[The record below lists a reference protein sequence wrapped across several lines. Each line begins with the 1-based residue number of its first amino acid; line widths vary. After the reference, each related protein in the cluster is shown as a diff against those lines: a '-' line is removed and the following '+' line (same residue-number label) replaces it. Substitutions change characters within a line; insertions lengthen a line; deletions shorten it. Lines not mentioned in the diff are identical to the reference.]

1 MSKLII
7 YPKVK
12 KSKKNIYVSFIN
24 LCYNP
29 VKRRKLIIFYIFINI
44 ALVILSIFLVF
55 CGLLGK
61 KFKDSFIN
69 KIFNNYIPLL
79 VNTIKQQSS
88 FYFH

>member
-1 MSKLII
+1 M
-7 YPKVK
+7 
-12 KSKKNIYVSFIN
+12 
-24 LCYNP
+24 
-29 VKRRKLIIFYIFINI
+29 FYIFINI

-55 CGLLGK
+55 CGLFGK